1 MKKVKMLTKISLK
14 YWLHHKRRLFTL
26 MLTLVLGVSA
36 LCCTALLVRSEKDAV
51 LEEELRLLGN
61 YDLSLYGADDETAEK
76 LKDDKDIIG
85 LGVQY
90 ELGYVQNDS
99 DVAAY
104 AAAFNNK
111 ESEDIYHMTCTRG
124 HHPEKEDE
132 VSMDIGSAKRF
143 GLKPYPGQ
151 KVNLTLYDS
160 NGTKLGKKE
169 YTLCGLFDLENK
181 ESLGNIHWL
190 RYPYRLG
197 EEGYNMPS
205 VYFHISQNDIFTS
218 KSVTCFIQTDIDKP
232 SDIYFRARYL
242 TDKTLEYEE
251 DDGRRFAHSFVLGIG
266 GDMFNPE
273 YGNGTYGGLNKA
285 IEDNTT
291 FKDFYSQILMPILT
305 LIIFIIIIL
314 SVVGITKNIIKDK
327 QDNFAVL
334 RSLGLEEKHLTIY
347 IFSDFTITAIVC
359 IGIGLALGS
368 LAHIGLIDTLNKAF
382 DLKLNYGF
390 SCIKYI
396 KAVTFDPFVLSIVT
410 ILVCVEISV
419 FIALFSF
426 LGKSPVQMFA
436 QSRSRKRR
444 FRRNKPA
451 GRYRS
456 WKWLL
461 IRRIKMHNFRITI
474 VSILVM
480 SVALTGYAFFNAKAR
495 YENGIL
501 KQQKENNGLSYWDYK
516 AEKNSQNDVFVF
528 NIENHHEK
536 GVKISD
542 YESLKNS
549 DYVKDSF
556 ARSVVSST
564 RISFAE
570 SVLDDK
576 SKSDLKK
583 FELKK
588 FANIDTKTA
597 HEFDIAQKESEEAM
611 IEKIGYDKTDLIYS
625 CPTVAL
631 FDDTLNELDKFVIDG
646 KIDKQKLKDGSEVLL
661 VMDIT
666 NKIKLEKTF
675 KAGDSLP
682 LSDIVLNENEEQLDF
697 SSLDFNQLGEPAYSK
712 KVKSYEGEETEERSY
727 AIGKRKDINV
737 KIGAVL
743 VLDLDVANKYMT
755 EAAEGDKGLNVF
767 CSPESFKAWGVGERN
782 LTELSIKINDNTSI
796 EDADNLWYD
805 TIAQSK
811 GLSSYSTTEIT
822 ESINRGTHKVM
833 SIYYSMMAIVLLTA
847 AVTVAITLYTDIR
860 MRSSKFAVLRACG
873 MSTRQILFMI
883 WQQNIIYPLI
893 GIACSFVPLMLCNK
907 LFLFIREKVERH
919 EWSPELISSLL
930 QGGEKS
936 VPWIANVPYYQNL
949 YDCNI
954 KGAVIV
960 MLAVY
965 FAIILIVTLPQI
977 RFIRKQSIVE
987 EIERSSF

>member
-1 MKKVKMLTKISLK
+1 MKKIKMLTKISLK
-14 YWLHHKRRLFTL
+14 YWLHHKRRFFTL
-26 MLTLVLGVSA
+26 MLSLVLGVSA

-51 LEEELRLLGN
+51 LEEEFRLLGN
-61 YDLSLYGADDETAEK
+61 YDISLYGADDETAEK
-76 LKDDKDIIG
+76 LKEDQDIIG

-99 DVAAY
+99 DVIAY

-124 HHPEKEDE
+124 HHPENENE
-132 VSMDIGSAKRF
+132 VSMDIATAKKF

-151 KVNLTLYDS
+151 KVNFILYDP
-160 NGTKLGKKE
+160 NGTKLDKKE
-169 YTLCGLFDLENK
+169 YTLSGVFDLENK
-181 ESLGNIHWL
+181 ETIGNIHWL

-205 VYFHISQNDIFTS
+205 VYFHISQNDIFAS

-251 DDGRRFAHSFVLGIG
+251 DNGRRFAHSFVLGIG

-314 SVVGITKNIIKDK
+314 SVMGITKNIIKDK

-347 IFSDFTITAIVC
+347 IFADFTITALVC

-368 LAHIGLIDTLNKAF
+368 LAHIGLVDALNKIY

-396 KAVTFDPFVLSIVT
+396 NAVTFDPFILSLVT
-410 ILVCVEISV
+410 TIICVELSV

-426 LGKSPVQMFA
+426 RGKTPVQMFA
-436 QSRSRKRR
+436 QSKTRKRL
-444 FRRNKPA
+444 FCRNKPA
-451 GRYRS
+451 GKYRS

-461 IRRIKMHNFRITI
+461 IRRIRMHNIRITI

-480 SVALTGYAFFNAKAR
+480 SIALTGYAYFSAKAR

-516 AEKNSQNDVFVF
+516 AEKNSQNDMFLF

-536 GVKISD
+536 GIKISG
-542 YESLKNS
+542 YETLKNS
-549 DYVKDSF
+549 DVVDDIF
-556 ARSVVSST
+556 AKSTVSST
-564 RISFAE
+564 RLSFTE
-570 SVLDDK
+570 NELDDETKSVL
-576 SKSDLKK
+576 KK
-583 FELKK
+583 YELKK
-588 FANIDTKTA
+588 FADIDPENA

-611 IEKIGYDKTDLIYS
+611 IEKIGYKKADLIYS

-631 FDDTLNELDKFVIDG
+631 FDDTLDELDKFVIDG

-666 NKIKLEKTF
+666 NKIKFEKTF
-675 KAGDSLP
+675 KAGDNLP
-682 LSDIVLNENEEQLDF
+682 LSDIVLNEKEEQLDF
-697 SSLDFNQLGEPAYSK
+697 NSLDPNQLGEPVYQK
-712 KVKSYEGEETEERSY
+712 KVKSYTGEETEERSY

-737 KIGAVL
+737 KIGAVII
-743 VLDLDVANKYMT
+743 LDLDVANKLMT

-767 CSPESFKAWGVGERN
+767 CSPDSFEKWGVGERN
-782 LTELSIKINDNTSI
+782 LTELSIKINNDASI

-805 TIAQSK
+805 TIAQTK
-811 GLSSYSTTEIT
+811 GISSYSTTEIT
-822 ESINRGTHKVM
+822 ESMNKGTRKIM
-833 SIYYSMMAIVLLTA
+833 SIYYSMMIIVLLTS

-860 MRSSKFAVLRACG
+860 MRSSKFAMLRACG

-883 WQQNIIYPLI
+883 WQQNIVYPLI
-893 GIACSFVPLMLCNK
+893 GIACSFVPLMLCNR
-907 LFLFIREKVERH
+907 LFLYIREKVERH
-919 EWSPELISSLL
+919 EWSPELIPSLL

-949 YDCNI
+949 YDFNL

-960 MLAVY
+960 MFAVY
-965 FAIILIVTLPQI
+965 FAIILLVTLPQI
-977 RFIRKQSIVE
+977 RFIRKQSIVD
-987 EIERSSF
+987 EIEKSSF